1 MEMPCSFINH
11 RVIDL
16 FIMNATAIIAASG
29 IGKRM
34 RLNEGQSKQMLEI
47 GGFPVIYHTLK
58 AFQRA
63 SSIKNFYIATK
74 EENRSTLEEMAASSG
89 FSKLKAIIEGGK
101 ERQDSVNNC
110 IKAIEQERHLT
121 GYVPDAILVHD
132 GARPLVT
139 PAEIDKISH
148 LSMLFGAC
156 VPATRPKDTIKYI
169 GSEQGFFG
177 ETLDRNQ
184 LLQVQ
189 TPQGFR
195 SELLIQAHEQAELEG
210 WYATDDA
217 ALVERFFP
225 EQLIR
230 IFETGYHNIK
240 ITTPEDIPV
249 AEAIYQ
255 QKVSSES

>member
-1 MEMPCSFINH
+1 
-11 RVIDL
+11 
-16 FIMNATAIIAASG
+16 MNSTAIIAASG

-34 RLNEGQSKQMLEI
+34 QLNEGQCKQMLEI
-47 GGFPVIYHTLK
+47 GGVPVIYHTLN
-58 AFQRA
+58 AFQQA
-63 SSIKNFYIATK
+63 ASIKNFYIATK
-74 EENRSTLEEMAASSG
+74 EENRAILEEMAAASG

-110 IKAIEQERHLT
+110 IKAIKQERDLT
-121 GYVPDAILVHD
+121 GKGPDAILVHD

-139 PAEIDKISH
+139 PEEIDEISR
-148 LSMLFGAC
+148 LSLLYGAC

-169 GSEQGFFG
+169 GDTPGFFG
-177 ETLDRNQ
+177 ETLERSR

-189 TPQGFR
+189 TPQGFQ
-195 SELLIQAHEQAELEG
+195 SALLIQAHEQAELEG

-249 AEAIYQ
+249 ADAIFRQ
-255 QKVSSES
+255 RSVPKM

>member
-1 MEMPCSFINH
+1 
-11 RVIDL
+11 
-16 FIMNATAIIAASG
+16 MNTIAIIAASG

-34 RLNEGQSKQMLEI
+34 QLKDGMSKQMLEI

-58 AFQRA
+58 AFQNARSVSA
-63 SSIKNFYIATK
+63 IYIATK
-74 EENRSTLEEMAASSG
+74 EENRATLEDMAAASG

-101 ERQDSVNNC
+101 ERQDSVKNC
-110 IKAIEQERHLT
+110 IKAIEEERHLSGIEANT
-121 GYVPDAILVHD
+121 ILVHD
-132 GARPLVT
+132 GARPFIQ
-139 PAEIDKISH
+139 PDEIDRISH
-148 LSMLFGAC
+148 LSLLFGAC
-156 VPATRPKDTIKYI
+156 VPATRPKDTIKYL
-169 GSEQGFFG
+169 GSDPEFFG
-177 ETLDRNQ
+177 ETLERSQ

-195 SELLIQAHEQAELEG
+195 SELVVQAHEQAELEG

-225 EQLIR
+225 EQLIK

-255 QKVSSES
+255 QRMSLQG

>member
-1 MEMPCSFINH
+1 
-11 RVIDL
+11 
-16 FIMNATAIIAASG
+16 MNTIAIIAASG

-34 RLNEGQSKQMLEI
+34 QLQDGMSKQMLEI

-58 AFQRA
+58 AFQNA
-63 SSIKNFYIATK
+63 KSVNAIYIATK
-74 EENRSTLEEMAASSG
+74 EENRATLEEMAASSG

-101 ERQDSVNNC
+101 ERQDSVNNG
-110 IKAIEQERHLT
+110 IKAIEEERRRT
-121 GYVPDAILVHD
+121 GITANSILVHD
-132 GARPLVT
+132 GARPFIQ
-139 PAEIDKISH
+139 PDEIDEISH
-148 LSMLFGAC
+148 LSLLFGAC

-169 GSEQGFFG
+169 GSDPDFFG
-177 ETLDRNQ
+177 ETLDRSQ

-195 SELLIQAHEQAELEG
+195 SELLVQAHEQAELEE

-225 EQLIR
+225 EQLIK

-255 QKVSSES
+255 QRISRQV

>member
-1 MEMPCSFINH
+1 
-11 RVIDL
+11 
-16 FIMNATAIIAASG
+16 MNAIAIIAASG

-34 RLNEGQSKQMLEI
+34 QLKDGLSKQMLEI

-58 AFQRA
+58 AFQMA
-63 SSIKNFYIATK
+63 SSITAIYIATK
-74 EENRSTLEEMAASSG
+74 LESKATLEEMAAASG
-89 FSKLKAIIEGGK
+89 FTKLKAIVEGGK

-110 IKAIEQERHLT
+110 IKAIEEERHRS
-121 GYVPDAILVHD
+121 GVASDALLVHD
-132 GARPLVT
+132 GARPFIQ
-139 PAEIDKISH
+139 PEEIDEIVH
-148 LSMLFGAC
+148 LSLLFGAC
-156 VPATRPKDTIKYI
+156 VPANKPKDTIKCI
-169 GSEQGFFG
+169 GRDANFFG
-177 ETLDRNQ
+177 ETLDRSQ

-195 SELLIQAHEQAELEG
+195 SELLVQAHEQAELEG
-210 WYATDDA
+210 WYSTDDA

-225 EQLIR
+225 EQLIK

-255 QKVSSES
+255 QKFAVKTSAC